1 MLVNRGTK
9 SCIIALMNI
18 KIRKYIPHSLVNY
31 GKHLPKAVVANVRH
45 GFPSRK
51 LHVIGVTGTDGKTTT
66 VNMIYQILK
75 AAGKK
80 VSMISTINA
89 EIGGKSYDTGLH
101 VTSPEAADIQ
111 KFMKKSLENDD
122 EYMVLE
128 VSSHALEQF
137 RVWNINFEIGVIT
150 NITSDHLDYHG
161 SLKNYIEAKSKLIKN
176 VKWAILNK
184 DDSYFEILKKMT
196 SGKIIT
202 FPCNLGLNLKIIG
215 DFNILNA
222 EAAFLVGRTLSIDE
236 KLIKNTLENFAGL
249 VGRMEEIDNELGIK
263 IFVDFATNQNA
274 LENALKALRKQT
286 KGKLIAVFG
295 VPSERDS
302 SKRPLMGEV
311 SAKLADI
318 TVLTEDD
325 PRFEDK
331 NKIIEEI
338 AEGYYK
344 IKGEN
349 DKNLYKESN
358 RQKAIQ
364 IAIDLAKKGDVVGLF
379 GKGHEKSMS
388 FQGLELPWSDSD
400 AVKEVL
406 WKKK

>member
-1 MLVNRGTK
+1 MT
-9 SCIIALMNI
+9 I
-18 KIRKYIPHSLVNY
+18 KLRKFIPHSFVNY
-31 GKHLPKAVVANVRH
+31 GKHLPKAVVASVRH
-45 GFPSRK
+45 GFPGKK

-101 VTSPEAADIQ
+101 VTSPEASDIQ
-111 KFMKKSLENDD
+111 KFMKKSLENGD

-137 RVWNINFEIGVIT
+137 RVWSINFEIGVIT

-196 SGKIIT
+196 SGKILT
-202 FPCNLGLNLKIIG
+202 FPSNLGLNLKIIG

-222 EAAFLVGRTLSIDE
+222 EAAFLVGRTLDIDE

-274 LENALKALRKQT
+274 LENALTALRKQT
-286 KGKLIAVFG
+286 KGKLIALFG

-344 IKGEN
+344 IKGKN
-349 DKNLYKESN
+349 DKNLYKEPN

-364 IAIDLAKKGDVVGLF
+364 IAIDLAKRGDVVGLF

-388 FQGLELPWSDSD
+388 YQGLELPWSDSD
-400 AVKEVL
+400 AVKEVI